1 MLAPSLPESPRQ
13 LNESEAKLDNDESKL
28 FLTKVVDEAISVTNS
43 NSHEDLLSLL
53 QLQDVKP
60 PTTKAFQSPVSTA
73 TNRQANR
80 S

>member
-1 MLAPSLPESPRQ
+1 
-13 LNESEAKLDNDESKL
+13 LNESEAKLDHDESKL

-60 PTTKAFQSPVSTA
+60 PATKAF
-73 TNRQANR
+73 
-80 S
+80 

>member
-13 LNESEAKLDNDESKL
+13 LNESEAKLVHDESKL

-60 PTTKAFQSPVSTA
+60 PATKAF
-73 TNRQANR
+73 
-80 S
+80 